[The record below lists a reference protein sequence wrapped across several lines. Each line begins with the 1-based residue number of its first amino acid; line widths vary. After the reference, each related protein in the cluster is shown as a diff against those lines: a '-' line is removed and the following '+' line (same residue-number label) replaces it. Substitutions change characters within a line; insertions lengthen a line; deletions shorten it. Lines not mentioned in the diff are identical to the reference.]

1 MIYVPSHSQC
11 YRTVS
16 LADIDDD
23 DIDGHAAVLMELLA
37 LLAHLVMRPNDGS
50 GWYVMPYDIMES
62 ILATIIRQGAE
73 AFFDM
78 TDVAGSVASTYPY
91 IGELGGHV
99 RFYGLYLGW
108 ERLAAHTLATIALKR
123 GESDCSL
130 K

>member
-62 ILATIIRQGAE
+62 ILATIIRQVSCTYKYGSACIRHLNV
-73 AFFDM
+73 M
-78 TDVAGSVASTYPY
+78 T
-91 IGELGGHV
+91 
-99 RFYGLYLGW
+99 R
-108 ERLAAHTLATIALKR
+108 ALK
-123 GESDCSL
+123 S
-130 K
+130 KAQPTYIQ